1 MSWIGL
7 LLLGCATGDW
17 FRARL
22 RSSKRIAAV
31 QAATVV
37 VVGVSMGLI
46 SGRDLT
52 AILLLAAAAAG
63 WGVAVGGAAGSRR
76 TAPWIPLTYGASVL
90 GVLALFMAPFAGH
103 VSGPFAK
110 WAAWQEVISWPGGMQ
125 PGDALLLLLGAFAV
139 QFSTGNVIVMLLL
152 DLAGVGA
159 DDAIKGGPLIGTLER
174 LLIVGLGL
182 AGEYTAAGI
191 VMAAKAVRAQDLQR
205 IAVKDP
211 DKLANAS
218 HYVLAG
224 SLLSWGVALGTLAL
238 IGK

>member
-7 LLLGCATGDW
+7 FLLGCATGDLL
-17 FRARL
+17 RARL
-22 RSSKRIAAV
+22 RSSKRVAAV

-37 VVGVSMGLI
+37 VVGLLMGLV
-46 SGRDLT
+46 SARDLI
-52 AILLLAAAAAG
+52 ALLPLAAAAAG
-63 WGVAVGGAAGSRR
+63 WGLVVGGTVGSRR
-76 TAPWIPLTYGASVL
+76 TAPWVPLAYGASVL
-90 GVLALFMAPFAGH
+90 GVLVLFLAPVAGH
-103 VSGPFAK
+103 VSGPFAR
-110 WAAWQEVISWPGGMQ
+110 WAAWQEVISWPSGLQ
-125 PGDALLLLLGAFAV
+125 DGDALLLLLGAFAV
-139 QFSTGNVIVMLLL
+139 QFSTGNVIVMLFLGF
-152 DLAGVGA
+152 AGVSA
-159 DDAIKGGPLIGTLER
+159 DEAIKGSALIGTLER

-238 IGK
+238 IGR